1 MVRMSVDRGKKVTR
15 GQALGNLMLKM
26 CLAIAPVSK
35 PTIKIKEQIL
45 SFIIF
50 NTGQALGNLML
61 KICLAIAPVSKPAI
75 KIKEQ
80 ILSFIIFNTGV
91 VISLGIDI

>member
-1 MVRMSVDRGKKVTR
+1 MVRMSVDRGEKSD
-15 GQALGNLMLKM
+15 QAPSLGESNAKNMFGNSPSL
-26 CLAIAPVSK
+26 SK
-35 PTIKIKEQIL
+35 PT
-45 SFIIF
+45 
-50 NTGQALGNLML
+50 T
-61 KICLAIAPVSKPAI
+61 